1 VAEADG
7 FVGASASVTVGA
19 TVSFVQENA
28 KGVAWIFPAL
38 SLPFTQ
44 RVFDPSV
51 PIADVIL
58 VATGR
63 NVAGKT
69 APSQFE
75 APLPDSMRKLKS
87 LAAVVFPSEGRKQA
101 YGFLRGFTE

>member
-1 VAEADG
+1 VVEADG
-7 FVGASASVTVGA
+7 FVGAPESAAMGA
-19 TVSFVQENA
+19 TVSFVQEYA
-28 KGVAWIFPAL
+28 KGVAWMFPAV

-75 APLPDSMRKLKS
+75 A
-87 LAAVVFPSEGRKQA
+87 
-101 YGFLRGFTE
+101 LRSTN